1 MSCFID
7 YILTESHRVI
17 FRLILGFF
25 NPQIARKVSFF
36 LRVREF
42 KSEMLL

>member
-7 YILTESHRVI
+7 YILTESQRVI
-17 FRLILGFF
+17 FRLNLEFQS
-25 NPQIARKVSFF
+25 QIARNVSFF

-42 KSEMLL
+42 KSKML